1 MFRKRSMKIIYDV
14 RHGISKE
21 SIQLSE
27 AVEIMAHCVINGEV
41 DQKSKF
47 ECCLY
52 EDLLEQFMNMK
63 VCFHALNLKKKP

>member
-1 MFRKRSMKIIYDV
+1 MKIIYDV
-14 RHGISKE
+14 LHGISKE

-27 AVEIMAHCVINGEV
+27 AIEMITHCVINGEV

-47 ECCLY
+47 ECRLY

-63 VCFHALNLKKKP
+63 VCFHALNLKKNRKSM

>member
-63 VCFHALNLKKKP
+63 VCFHTLNL